1 MTDDPLRFNRNF
13 YSPDK
18 ISGFSDLVPAK
29 DKDGKLIKDAAGRQ
43 VFETKIVAPS
53 WPDGSDAYANLQ
65 KTVLSFQ
72 NIRNKDEVFF
82 KAFITAFNESFTP
95 NFNATEVFGR
105 TDPIMQYKNTTRS
118 ITLAWKMPAASEG
131 EAYENL
137 GKVQKLITMLYP
149 TYTDVQDALSL
160 SEAPLVRLKLMN
172 LLQKVQEPGSTTDKG
187 ANQIFTEYQSLGE
200 GAGNGIL
207 GVVTSCTV
215 NHNLEGT
222 DGVFQKLGATNTVL
236 PKLIDVN
243 ISFTPLHEK
252 TLTGNQNVSLY
263 GVNLSGKDKATEDQ
277 LVDSGKSLTEIR
289 ALKRTLEEKRRTSA
303 KAQQELDKANAKA
316 RRAFNKLDK
325 DKDLNKRQARKVAEA
340 RKANAAVYAAD
351 FDLLQASFDDDDI
364 KIEDLI

>member
-1 MTDDPLRFNRNF
+1 MPDDPLRFNRNF
-13 YSPDK
+13 YNADK
-18 ISGFSDLVPAK
+18 ISGYSDLVEAK

-43 VFETKIVAPS
+43 IFETKISTPS

-149 TYTDVQDALSL
+149 TYTDVGDSLSL

-187 ANQIFTEYQSLGE
+187 ANDIFTEYQSLGE

-263 GVNLSGKDKATEDQ
+263 GVNLSGKDKATNDQ
-277 LVDSGKSLTEIR
+277 LVDSGKSLTELRTI
-289 ALKRTLEEKRRTSA
+289 KRTLEEKRRGQA
-303 KAQQELDKANAKA
+303 AAQQRADKAAAKYERTLRKVERKGGLENTSERFQRKAAERQVENAIA
-316 RRAFNKLDK
+316 TGRSN
-325 DKDLNKRQARKVAEA
+325 DLNEE
-340 RKANAAVYAAD
+340 
-351 FDLLQASFDDDDI
+351 
-364 KIEDLI
+364 IESLEELI